1 MASIERI
8 HFCNFLRNK
17 IIRRLRWNRCKSSDD
32 KICFENLS
40 SSQYQQSTPKTISD
54 ALEDEFLDFERFC
67 VDFILLTMSK
77 RFEFVSSQ
85 LAQAQKETA
94 SHIFCVKDDGTQA
107 SFFLSFYSI
116 LREAKVKSKDVL

>member
-1 MASIERI
+1 M
-8 HFCNFLRNK
+8 
-17 IIRRLRWNRCKSSDD
+17 
-32 KICFENLS
+32 
-40 SSQYQQSTPKTISD
+40 
-54 ALEDEFLDFERFC
+54 LEDEFLDFERFC

-107 SFFLSFYSI
+107 SFFKVFILFY
-116 LREAKVKSKDVL
+116 V

>member
-1 MASIERI
+1 MKWQVSNGFTFAI
-8 HFCNFLRNK
+8 FCEIRLLGGCVEIVVKVPTTKFVLKISVPLSNTESVSTTNNK
-17 IIRRLRWNRCKSSDD
+17 NNKSDV
-32 KICFENLS
+32 
-40 SSQYQQSTPKTISD
+40 
-54 ALEDEFLDFERFC
+54 LEDEFLDFERFC

-107 SFFLSFYSI
+107 SFFFLSFYSI
-116 LREAKVKSKDVL
+116 LR

>member
-67 VDFILLTMSK
+67 DFILLTMSK

>member
-1 MASIERI
+1 M
-8 HFCNFLRNK
+8 
-17 IIRRLRWNRCKSSDD
+17 
-32 KICFENLS
+32 
-40 SSQYQQSTPKTISD
+40 
-54 ALEDEFLDFERFC
+54 EDEFLDFERFC
-67 VDFILLTMSK
+67 DFILLTMSK

-107 SFFLSFYSI
+107 SFFLSFYAI